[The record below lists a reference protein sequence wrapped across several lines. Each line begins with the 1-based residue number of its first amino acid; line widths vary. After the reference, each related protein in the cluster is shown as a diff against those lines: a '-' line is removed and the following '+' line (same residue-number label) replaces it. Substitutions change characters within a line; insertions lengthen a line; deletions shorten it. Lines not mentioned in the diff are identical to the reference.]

1 MSDNNDHFEKICEF
15 CGAEC
20 WFDEM
25 KTHEKCWTCYVQD
38 CKHLHIDRMYMSSDT
53 KRAIFQEEC
62 CTCDSVRSVFLY
74 FDFDYDSYRT
84 KWTNENVSQ
93 GDMEWI
99 QQ

>member
-38 CKHLHIDRMYMSSDT
+38 CNHVHTDREYQGSNHI
-53 KRAIFQEEC
+53 RARFLETCLTCESEREIF
-62 CTCDSVRSVFLY
+62 FF
-74 FDFDYDSYRT
+74 FDFELKSKCT
-84 KWTNENVSQ
+84 FWTNENVSQ
-93 GDMEWI
+93 EDMEAY
-99 QQ
+99 Q